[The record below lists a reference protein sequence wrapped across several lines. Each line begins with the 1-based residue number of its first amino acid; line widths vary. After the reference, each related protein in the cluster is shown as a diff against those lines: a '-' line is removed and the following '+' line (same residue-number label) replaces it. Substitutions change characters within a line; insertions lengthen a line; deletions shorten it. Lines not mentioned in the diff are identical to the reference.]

1 MYKKQETAV
10 QHPLMERINLCF
22 LLSGFCSLLYQTVWL
37 RVAVARFG
45 VNAPIIASVLSV
57 FMLGLG
63 LGNLLGSRYQAHLN
77 TTRLLTGLRGY
88 ALLELVVSMGGLL
101 VPAMMSY
108 GASAILSVPMTNGA
122 YFVLCF
128 LIILIVLVPFCAAMG
143 ATFPVALSFFGN
155 SEESQNTSRFSQL
168 YFANVSGAIYGAV
181 VPAFVALEWLG
192 FQKTIYLAVAANWL
206 IALLVWNAVPAIKPS
221 KDFDTA
227 FRSTGSFLYREPWVL
242 AELFVLGMCSL
253 ALEVIWARTYV
264 FFAGAVVY
272 SFAFILAMYLAFTAL
287 GTNFYRR
294 RLAGGN
300 FDIAKLWIG
309 LAPAALL
316 VLASIH
322 PALEIAP
329 MLRIFIGVAPISF
342 LLGVVTPSLIDKC
355 THSEP
360 YKVSI
365 AYTFNLA
372 GCIVGPLVAGF
383 LIIPSWGNR
392 VASYL
397 VAIAFLM
404 TSLFHQFLEK
414 RKNPTKPVRL
424 KFALFAALAVSGMIV
439 VLDKPLESRFA
450 NAQVLYDHTATVIAS
465 GSGMEKG
472 LIVEGAHMTSLSVM
486 TKMFAHVPLAFL
498 DHEPEQGAVICFG
511 MGTTFRSMTMWK
523 IRTTAV
529 ELVPSVPK
537 FFPFFF
543 PDAPEILERPN
554 ATILID
560 DGRRFLSRGTE
571 KFDVIVADPPPPVES
586 VSSGLL
592 YSVEFYE
599 IVKKRLK
606 ANGIFGTI
614 ILSSDSQ
621 NLFSMVMALKQSF
634 RYVRLFEPYG
644 EHNIYQVVASESP
657 IPNRNAEELT
667 RRMPEDSKK
676 DLTEWIDS
684 TPRWFP
690 DTVQGMYQQLL
701 DTEIDIADFL
711 GKHEPWQRIPLTDD
725 KPVNEYFFLRRTIL
739 GGWQ

>member
-1 MYKKQETAV
+1 MYKKQETAM
-10 QHPLMERINLCF
+10 QRRLMERINLCF

-37 RVAVARFG
+37 RMAVARFG
-45 VNAPIIASVLSV
+45 VNAPIISSVLSV

-63 LGNLLGSRYQAHLN
+63 LGNLLGPKYQAYLN
-77 TTRLLTGLRGY
+77 TTRFLTGLRGY
-88 ALLELVVSMGGLL
+88 ALLELVVSVGGLL

-122 YFVLCF
+122 YFVLSF

-143 ATFPVALSFFGN
+143 ATFPVALSFFRN
-155 SEESQNTSRFSQL
+155 TDESQNTSGFSQL

-192 FQKTIYLAVAANWL
+192 FQKTLYLAVAANWL

-221 KDFDTA
+221 KDSDTT
-227 FRSTGSFLYREPWVL
+227 RRTGSFLYREPWVL

-253 ALEVIWARTYV
+253 ALEVIWTRLYV
-264 FFAGAVVY
+264 FFMGAVVY
-272 SFAFILAMYLAFTAL
+272 SFAFILAMYLAFTAM

-322 PALEIAP
+322 PALEVKP

-372 GCIVGPLVAGF
+372 GCIAGPLVAGF

-397 VAIAFLM
+397 VAIVFLM

-414 RKNPTKPVRL
+414 RENPTKPVRL

-465 GSGMEKG
+465 GSGMEKR
-472 LIVEGAHMTSLSVM
+472 LMVEGSDMTSLNVM

-498 DHEPEQGAVICFG
+498 DHPPEQGAVICFG
-511 MGTTFRSMTMWK
+511 MGTTFRSMTTWK

-543 PDAPEILERPN
+543 PDATEILKGSN

-606 ANGIFGTI
+606 PNGIMGTI
-614 ILSSDSQ
+614 ILNSDFQ
-621 NLFSMVMALKQSF
+621 NLFSMVTALKQSF

-644 EHNIYQVVASESP
+644 EQNVYQVLASESP
-657 IPNRNAEELT
+657 IPSRNAEELT
-667 RRMPEDSKK
+667 QRMPEDSKK

-684 TPRWFP
+684 TPPWIP
-690 DTVQGMYQQLL
+690 KTVHGMYQHLL
-701 DTEIDIADFL
+701 DTEIDSSDFL
-711 GKHEPWQRIPLTDD
+711 VKHEPWQRIPLTDD
-725 KPVNEYFFLRRTIL
+725 KPVNEYFFLRRTL
-739 GGWQ
+739 LSGR